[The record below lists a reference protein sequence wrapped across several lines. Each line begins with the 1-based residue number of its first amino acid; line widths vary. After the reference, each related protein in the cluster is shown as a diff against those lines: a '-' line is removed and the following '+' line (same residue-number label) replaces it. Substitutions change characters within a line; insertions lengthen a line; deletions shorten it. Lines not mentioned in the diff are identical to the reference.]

1 MTLSHAGSGFS
12 DDLAIE
18 AGFSAEVL
26 RNELEGKVRLELLT
40 YSYDDDYNATCCDI
54 SRQSRLWH
62 EERGVLDDMESA
74 GPIT

>member
-12 DDLAIE
+12 DDLAIDT
-18 AGFSAEVL
+18 GFSAELL
-26 RNELEGKVRLELLT
+26 RNELEEKVRLELLT
-40 YSYDDDYNATCCDI
+40 YSYDNDYNATCCDI
-54 SRQSRLWH
+54 SRQSRLWR

>member
-26 RNELEGKVRLELLT
+26 RNELEEKVRLELQCLHT
-40 YSYDDDYNATCCDI
+40 HMTTITTPRVVTSRAKDDFGAKNGACWTIWRVQD
-54 SRQSRLWH
+54 
-62 EERGVLDDMESA
+62 
-74 GPIT
+74 